1 MFSPIDADT
10 WDVEILD
17 SLDTGGAT
25 ADFSAASAEGKQC
38 EGTKQSTTTVMGGA
52 AAGEKE
58 GNKHKPAEEAKSLQE
73 EEKVKLES
81 MLTANQEKRKQEAGS
96 AVAARGGEVDG
107 GGGQA
112 LVGGAHASH
121 LSGGGKTRGF
131 RSCSSCGVYC
141 HWAKRCCDA
150 TTMPNNAASASST
163 PAAPPATEKAK
174 GGCVSKE
181 GAAPLKVAP
190 QKPGPPPAK
199 QPSHRPL
206 KGKKW
211 NGTENPMHDQQGIV
225 IGYHGGWVDAE
236 TSSAAGETSSAAGET
251 SSAAGDSDGPQAA
264 GHKKR
269 TRATN
274 GATATQASPLAAD
287 AFIAAFHDG
296 GTKNDA
302 LAASPHQSVT
312 SPPPRPLAPPPQ
324 AASGGSAAEE
334 VFALASVV
342 SSSSECGNAC
352 EGEDAL
358 ATHWCSSLL
367 AADMLY

>member
-1 MFSPIDADT
+1 VFSPIDAGT

-25 ADFSAASAEGKQC
+25 EDLSAASAEGKQC
-38 EGTKQSTTTVMGGA
+38 EGTKQSMTTVGGGPA
-52 AAGEKE
+52 EGEKRGDKE
-58 GNKHKPAEEAKSLQE
+58 KPAEEAKSLQE
-73 EEKVKLES
+73 EEKEKLEA
-81 MLTANQEKRKQEAGS
+81 MLMANQEERQQKAGS
-96 AVAARGGEVDG
+96 AVAAREGEGEG
-107 GGGQA
+107 GGGHA
-112 LVGGAHASH
+112 LGGVAHASH

-131 RSCSSCGVYC
+131 RCCSSCGVYC
-141 HWAKRCCDA
+141 HWATRCCDA

-181 GAAPLKVAP
+181 GAAPLKVEP
-190 QKPGPPPAK
+190 QNPGPPPAK

-225 IGYHGGWVDAE
+225 IGYQGGWVDA
-236 TSSAAGETSSAAGET
+236 ETSSAAGET

-274 GATATQASPLAAD
+274 EATATQASPLAAD
-287 AFIAAFHDG
+287 AFIAAFYDG
-296 GTKNDA
+296 GTKNEA